1 MGPIVFPTKRS
12 HGPSAPWRANECFP
26 VFEYSSLGCTG
37 CSLCSCLWPSDML
50 TQAGRKVASR
60 SWWYACPGVFP
71 CFSSLG
77 RSQWFPGVGHLVAT
91 ESGNFFLFVVV
102 CGGLNGILILG
113 APKVLRLLRGSARLR
128 VTTAITIV
136 VLVAGAQVIMP
147 SVDRDALE
155 RSRPAEVLKDAVHV
169 GSPIG
174 W

>member
-1 MGPIVFPTKRS
+1 M
-12 HGPSAPWRANECFP
+12 
-26 VFEYSSLGCTG
+26 
-37 CSLCSCLWPSDML
+37 
-50 TQAGRKVASR
+50 
-60 SWWYACPGVFP
+60 
-71 CFSSLG
+71 FSSIRILIAG
-77 RSQWFPGVGHLVAT
+77 LYWMFALFVFVALRYADPGWAEGGIPLLVVCLPWSIPVLLIAGAISMVPGVGHLVAT